1 MKKLTTMFTV
11 LAFSTALG
19 ALGCQRRTN
28 DVTGSPKPV
37 ETNPTMPSTTGSA
50 SGSADLT
57 GSGSAYNAG
66 PGAAGYGSASSSGSG
81 SGSTMSAGSNVG
93 SNGAIEANTGIA
105 ACDQYVK
112 VYNRFSACEGLS
124 TSARD
129 SAKSDV
135 DRLQKSWTGIS
146 PTAAATDKAAASD
159 ACTTATETLE
169 QAAKAVNCNL

>member
-1 MKKLTTMFTV
+1 MKKLTTMFSI
-11 LAFSTALG
+11 LALSTALG
-19 ALGCQRRTN
+19 AAGCQRKTN

-37 ETNPTMPSTTGSA
+37 ETSPTMPSTTGTPSGGVASGSAELSGSGSA
-50 SGSADLT
+50 SGSA
-57 GSGSAYNAG
+57 
-66 PGAAGYGSASSSGSG
+66 
-81 SGSTMSAGSNVG
+81 MSAGSSAG
-93 SNGAIEANTGIA
+93 SNGAIEENTGIA
-105 ACDQYVK
+105 ACDQYVR

-129 SAKSDV
+129 SAKTDV

-159 ACTTATETLE
+159 ACTTATETLR

>member
-1 MKKLTTMFTV
+1 MKKLTTMFSI
-11 LAFSTALG
+11 LALSTALG
-19 ALGCQRRTN
+19 AAGCQRKTN

-37 ETNPTMPSTTGSA
+37 ETSPTMPSTTGTPSGGVASGSASGSSSAYGSGSAELSGSGSA
-50 SGSADLT
+50 SGSA
-57 GSGSAYNAG
+57 
-66 PGAAGYGSASSSGSG
+66 
-81 SGSTMSAGSNVG
+81 MSAGSSAG
-93 SNGAIEANTGIA
+93 SNGAIEENTGIA
-105 ACDQYVK
+105 ACDQYVR

-129 SAKSDV
+129 SAKTDV

-159 ACTTATETLE
+159 ACTTATETLR